1 MVSGFGA
8 GEVILDHC
16 NLHLCNP
23 EIWGMVVS
31 FSQPSLSAGGQ
42 TGVWSLVWPLSTD
55 HAAHAAGGQR
65 TSAVLQCSLDITCE
79 MWCLIWPI
87 VTLMDG
93 EL

>member
-31 FSQPSLSAGGQ
+31 STEPPLVTNAVSHLKDLPRVLVARLVSGAWSGQSPLIMQHTLQGG
-42 TGVWSLVWPLSTD
+42 
-55 HAAHAAGGQR
+55 
-65 TSAVLQCSLDITCE
+65 AVLLQ
-79 MWCLIWPI
+79 
-87 VTLMDG
+87 
-93 EL
+93 